1 MLDAIRGRAQ
11 YPCNGGFLIIADMS
25 DNQPLPHECTV
36 MFADLVGSTQLYERV
51 GDSSAFRMVDRC
63 LKEMQRS
70 VEQKQGR
77 VVKHTG
83 DGLMVVFSTPNH
95 AADAA
100 LTLHTL
106 LKELSHPA
114 GQRLAVR
121 IGFHHGPV
129 IESGSDVFGE
139 TVNFA
144 ARLVELASPGRAIT
158 TGETRNKLSGDW
170 QGSLSALQPRVLRGA
185 SRPFEL
191 YELQCESVGEITI
204 LQVGQFKDDEDHELH
219 LFLGDQKLV
228 LNAGRPIVRLG
239 REPSCELRVG
249 DSRASRRHGEIE
261 LRGDK
266 FVLVDRSSN
275 GTFVWIDGE
284 REFLLSR
291 EEAVLRG
298 QGHIALG
305 GSCIGNPFAIS
316 FICF

>member
-1 MLDAIRGRAQ
+1 MGAL
-11 YPCNGGFLIIADMS
+11 PIILLMPDKQS
-25 DNQPLPHECTV
+25 LPHECTV

-51 GDSSAFRMVDRC
+51 GDSSAFRLVDRC
-63 LKEMQRS
+63 LKEMQHT
-70 VEQKQGR
+70 VEAKHGR

-83 DGLMVVFSTPNH
+83 DGLMMVFATPDL

-121 IGFHHGPV
+121 IGFQHGPV
-129 IESGSDVFGE
+129 IESGADVFGE

-158 TGETRNKLSGDW
+158 TGETRNKLSPDW

-191 YELQCESVGEITI
+191 YELQCESIGEITI
-204 LQVGQFKDDEDHELH
+204 LQVDQFKDDEEHELR
-219 LFLGDQKLV
+219 LFLGEQKLV
-228 LNAGRPIVRLG
+228 LNPGKPMIRLG
-239 REPSCELRVG
+239 RESSSDLRVG
-249 DSRASRRHGEIE
+249 DNRASRRHGEIE

-266 FVLVDRSSN
+266 FMLIDRSSN

-316 FICF
+316 FICI